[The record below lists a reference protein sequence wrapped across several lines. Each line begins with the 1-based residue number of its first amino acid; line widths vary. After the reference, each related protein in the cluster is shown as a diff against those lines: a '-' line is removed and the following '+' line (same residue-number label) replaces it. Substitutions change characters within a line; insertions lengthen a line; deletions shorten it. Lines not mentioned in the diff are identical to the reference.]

1 MIHYSHAAQNAQN
14 ASLALSIDDDL
25 SKINAI
31 TRKIDAMC
39 ARDGLTFSSSS
50 SSSSSS
56 TIFEKKKKRLFL
68 GDCAIKKTPSPSLR
82 CVGQQTRDWLA
93 KRKKVVKRTLTD
105 AKRAQLQELFSALDS
120 DGGGEVEFEEFA
132 LAWKM
137 MAGDREESATIARRA
152 FKEIDVDGNGT
163 MDFEEFARLMLDLED
178 GRGAVT
184 SAANDP
190 TCGAMLARSARS
202 LRTRKLVDEFIETF
216 SKNDD
221 KYNAWFNEDDKDD
234 NNDAKGNAENDDRE
248 VERNTWMTLS
258 ESASSRK
265 PSFLLLDGGGGGGAN
280 SEELTRPH
288 RRRNSSIGVV
298 KRKMSLADM
307 CAPED
312 LLRKIRNNRE
322 HERRKTQHQLDVLE
336 QMEKQRRETVK
347 VNMLDQELHEMDELL
362 TKVVRVASRKRAPSI
377 AREKIAM

>member
-1 MIHYSHAAQNAQN
+1 M
-14 ASLALSIDDDL
+14 
-25 SKINAI
+25 
-31 TRKIDAMC
+31 
-39 ARDGLTFSSSS
+39 SS
-50 SSSSSS
+50 
-56 TIFEKKKKRLFL
+56 
-68 GDCAIKKTPSPSLR
+68 
-82 CVGQQTRDWLA
+82 QTRDWLA

-105 AKRAQLQELFSALDS
+105 SKRAQLQELFSALDS

-202 LRTRKLVDEFIETF
+202 LRTRKVVDEFIETF

-221 KYNAWFNEDDKDD
+221 KYNAWFNEEEEDDDGEEENTGVSDKGVEM
-234 NNDAKGNAENDDRE
+234 NTRTTPLADA
-248 VERNTWMTLS
+248 
-258 ESASSRK
+258 SRK
-265 PSFLLLDGGGGGGAN
+265 QSFLLPAGAGEDQ
-280 SEELTRPH
+280 SPSTY
-288 RRRNSSIGVV
+288 RRRNSSITPGIV

-322 HERRKTQHQLDVLE
+322 YERRKTQHRLEVFE

-347 VNMLDQELHEMDELL
+347 VNMLDQELKEMDELL
-362 TKVVRVASRKRAPSI
+362 TKVAENTTNSTRFEDTKRASG
-377 AREKIAM
+377 ESVVLFL

>member
-1 MIHYSHAAQNAQN
+1 MIQYSPAVQSAQN

-31 TRKIDAMC
+31 TRKIDAIC

-50 SSSSSS
+50 SSSA
-56 TIFEKKKKRLFL
+56 EKKKRLFL
-68 GDCAIKKTPSPSLR
+68 GDRAIKETPSPSLR

-248 VERNTWMTLS
+248 VERNTWTTLS

-265 PSFLLLDGGGGGGAN
+265 PSFLLLDGGGGGSN
-280 SEELTRPH
+280 SEEFTRPH

-347 VNMLDQELHEMDELL
+347 VNMLDQELHEIDELL
-362 TKVVRVASRKRAPSI
+362 TKVVRVASRRRAPSSV
-377 AREKIAM
+377 REKFAM

>member
-1 MIHYSHAAQNAQN
+1 MIHYSHAVQNAQN
-14 ASLALSIDDDL
+14 ASLALSIDEDF

-31 TRKIDAMC
+31 TRKIDAIC

-50 SSSSSS
+50 A
-56 TIFEKKKKRLFL
+56 KKKKRLFL

-216 SKNDD
+216 SKNDY
-221 KYNAWFNEDDKDD
+221 KYNAWFNEDDRD
-234 NNDAKGNAENDDRE
+234 NSSDAKGNADNDDRE
-248 VERNTWMTLS
+248 VERNAWTTLS

-265 PSFLLLDGGGGGGAN
+265 PSFLLLDGGGGGAN

-298 KRKMSLADM
+298 KRKMSLAEM

-362 TKVVRVASRKRAPSI
+362 TKVVRVASR
-377 AREKIAM
+377 

>member
-1 MIHYSHAAQNAQN
+1 MIQYSPAVQSAQN

-31 TRKIDAMC
+31 TRKIDAIC

-50 SSSSSS
+50 SSSA
-56 TIFEKKKKRLFL
+56 EKKKRLFL
-68 GDCAIKKTPSPSLR
+68 GDRAIKETPSPSLR

-137 MAGDREESATIARRA
+137 MAGDREGSATIARRA

-221 KYNAWFNEDDKDD
+221 KYNAWFNEDDRE
-234 NNDAKGNAENDDRE
+234 NSNDAKGNAENDDRE
-248 VERNTWMTLS
+248 VERNTWTTLS

-265 PSFLLLDGGGGGGAN
+265 PSFLLLDGGGGGSN
-280 SEELTRPH
+280 SEEFTRPH

-347 VNMLDQELHEMDELL
+347 VNMLDQELHEIDELL
-362 TKVVRVASRKRAPSI
+362 TKVVRVASRRRAPSSV
-377 AREKIAM
+377 REKFAM

>member
-1 MIHYSHAAQNAQN
+1 MIQYSPAVQSAQN
-14 ASLALSIDDDL
+14 ASLALLSIDDDF

-31 TRKIDAMC
+31 TRKIDAIC

-50 SSSSSS
+50 SSSA
-56 TIFEKKKKRLFL
+56 EKKKRLFL
-68 GDCAIKKTPSPSLR
+68 GDRAIKETPSPSLR

-221 KYNAWFNEDDKDD
+221 KYNAWFNEDDRE
-234 NNDAKGNAENDDRE
+234 NSNDAKGNAENDDRE
-248 VERNTWMTLS
+248 VERNTWTTLS

-265 PSFLLLDGGGGGGAN
+265 PSFLLLDGGGGGVN
-280 SEELTRPH
+280 SEEFTRPH

-362 TKVVRVASRKRAPSI
+362 TKVVRVASRRRAPSN
-377 AREKIAM
+377 AREKSAM

>member
-1 MIHYSHAAQNAQN
+1 
-14 ASLALSIDDDL
+14 
-25 SKINAI
+25 
-31 TRKIDAMC
+31 
-39 ARDGLTFSSSS
+39 
-50 SSSSSS
+50 
-56 TIFEKKKKRLFL
+56 
-68 GDCAIKKTPSPSLR
+68 
-82 CVGQQTRDWLA
+82 VGQQTRDWLA

-221 KYNAWFNEDDKDD
+221 KYNAWFNEDDRD
-234 NNDAKGNAENDDRE
+234 NSNDAKGNAENDDRE
-248 VERNTWMTLS
+248 VERNTWTTLS

-265 PSFLLLDGGGGGGAN
+265 PSFLLLDGGGGGAN
-280 SEELTRPH
+280 SEEFTRPH

-362 TKVVRVASRKRAPSI
+362 TKVVRIASRRRAPSN
-377 AREKIAM
+377 AREKSAM

>member
-1 MIHYSHAAQNAQN
+1 MIQYSPAVQSAQN

-31 TRKIDAMC
+31 TRKIDAIC

-50 SSSSSS
+50 SSSA
-56 TIFEKKKKRLFL
+56 EKKKRLFL
-68 GDCAIKKTPSPSLR
+68 GDRAIKETPSPSLR

-152 FKEIDVDGNGT
+152 FREIDVDGNGT

-221 KYNAWFNEDDKDD
+221 KYNAWFNEDDRE
-234 NNDAKGNAENDDRE
+234 NSNDAKGNAENDDRE
-248 VERNTWMTLS
+248 VEKNTWTTLS

-265 PSFLLLDGGGGGGAN
+265 PSFLLLDGGGGGSN
-280 SEELTRPH
+280 SEEFTRPH

-347 VNMLDQELHEMDELL
+347 VNMLDQELHEIDELL
-362 TKVVRVASRKRAPSI
+362 TKVVRVASRRRAPSSV
-377 AREKIAM
+377 REKFAM

>member
-1 MIHYSHAAQNAQN
+1 MIQYSPAVQSAQN

-31 TRKIDAMC
+31 TRKIDAIC

-50 SSSSSS
+50 SSSSA
-56 TIFEKKKKRLFL
+56 EKKKRLFL
-68 GDCAIKKTPSPSLR
+68 GDRAIKKTPSPSLR

-221 KYNAWFNEDDKDD
+221 KYNAWFNEDDRE
-234 NNDAKGNAENDDRE
+234 NSNDAKGNAENDDRE
-248 VERNTWMTLS
+248 VERNTWTTLS

-265 PSFLLLDGGGGGGAN
+265 PSFLLLDGGGGGSN
-280 SEELTRPH
+280 SEEFTRPH

-347 VNMLDQELHEMDELL
+347 VNMLDQELHEIDELL
-362 TKVVRVASRKRAPSI
+362 TKVVRVASRRRAPSSV
-377 AREKIAM
+377 REKFAM

>member
-1 MIHYSHAAQNAQN
+1 MIHYSPAVQSAQD
-14 ASLALSIDDDL
+14 ASLALSIDDDF

-31 TRKIDAMC
+31 TRKIDAIC

-50 SSSSSS
+50 SSA
-56 TIFEKKKKRLFL
+56 EKKKRLFL
-68 GDCAIKKTPSPSLR
+68 GDRAIKKTPSPSLR

-221 KYNAWFNEDDKDD
+221 KYNAWFNEDDRD
-234 NNDAKGNAENDDRE
+234 NSNDAKGNAENDDRE
-248 VERNTWMTLS
+248 VERNTWTTLS
-258 ESASSRK
+258 DSASSRK
-265 PSFLLLDGGGGGGAN
+265 PSFLLLDGGGGGGGGAN
-280 SEELTRPH
+280 SEEFTRPH

-362 TKVVRVASRKRAPSI
+362 TKVVRVASRRRAPSN
-377 AREKIAM
+377 AREKSAM

>member
-1 MIHYSHAAQNAQN
+1 M
-14 ASLALSIDDDL
+14 
-25 SKINAI
+25 K
-31 TRKIDAMC
+31 
-39 ARDGLTFSSSS
+39 G
-50 SSSSSS
+50 
-56 TIFEKKKKRLFL
+56 
-68 GDCAIKKTPSPSLR
+68 
-82 CVGQQTRDWLA
+82 
-93 KRKKVVKRTLTD
+93 TLTD
-105 AKRAQLQELFSALDS
+105 SKRAQLQELFSALDS

-202 LRTRKLVDEFIETF
+202 LRTRKVVDEFIETF

-221 KYNAWFNEDDKDD
+221 KYNAWFNEEDEDDDGEEENTEVSDKGVEM
-234 NNDAKGNAENDDRE
+234 NTRTTPLADA
-248 VERNTWMTLS
+248 
-258 ESASSRK
+258 SRK
-265 PSFLLLDGGGGGGAN
+265 QSFLLPAGAGEDQ
-280 SEELTRPH
+280 SPSTY
-288 RRRNSSIGVV
+288 RRRNSSITPGIV

-322 HERRKTQHQLDVLE
+322 YERRKTQHRLEVFE

-347 VNMLDQELHEMDELL
+347 VNMLDQELKEMDELL
-362 TKVVRVASRKRAPSI
+362 TKVAENTTHALLVVV
-377 AREKIAM
+377 

>member
-1 MIHYSHAAQNAQN
+1 MIQYSPAVQSAQN

-31 TRKIDAMC
+31 TRKIDAIC

-50 SSSSSS
+50 SSSA
-56 TIFEKKKKRLFL
+56 EKKKRLFL
-68 GDCAIKKTPSPSLR
+68 GDRAIKETPSPSLR

-221 KYNAWFNEDDKDD
+221 KYNAWFNEDDRE
-234 NNDAKGNAENDDRE
+234 NSNDAKGNAENDDRE
-248 VERNTWMTLS
+248 VEKNTWTTLS

-265 PSFLLLDGGGGGGAN
+265 PSFLLLDGGGGGSN
-280 SEELTRPH
+280 SEEFTRPH

-347 VNMLDQELHEMDELL
+347 VNMLDQELHEIDELL
-362 TKVVRVASRKRAPSI
+362 TKVVRVASRRRAPSSV
-377 AREKIAM
+377 REKFAM

>member
-1 MIHYSHAAQNAQN
+1 MIQYSPAVQSAQN

-31 TRKIDAMC
+31 TRKIDAIC

-50 SSSSSS
+50 SSSA
-56 TIFEKKKKRLFL
+56 EKKKRLFL
-68 GDCAIKKTPSPSLR
+68 GDRAIKKTPSPSLR

-221 KYNAWFNEDDKDD
+221 KYNAWFNEDDRE
-234 NNDAKGNAENDDRE
+234 NSNDAKGNAENDDRE
-248 VERNTWMTLS
+248 VERNTWTTLS

-265 PSFLLLDGGGGGGAN
+265 PSFLLLDGGGGGSN
-280 SEELTRPH
+280 SEEFTRPH

-347 VNMLDQELHEMDELL
+347 VNMLDQELHEIDELL
-362 TKVVRVASRKRAPSI
+362 TKVVRVASRRRAPSSV
-377 AREKIAM
+377 REKFAM

>member
-1 MIHYSHAAQNAQN
+1 MIQYSPAVQSAQN

-31 TRKIDAMC
+31 TRKIDAIC

-50 SSSSSS
+50 SSSA
-56 TIFEKKKKRLFL
+56 EKKKRLFL
-68 GDCAIKKTPSPSLR
+68 GDRAIKETPSPSLR

-221 KYNAWFNEDDKDD
+221 KYNAWFNEDDRE
-234 NNDAKGNAENDDRE
+234 NSNDAKGNAENDDRE
-248 VERNTWMTLS
+248 VERNTWTTLS

-265 PSFLLLDGGGGGGAN
+265 PSFLLLDGGGGGSN
-280 SEELTRPH
+280 SEEFTRPH

-347 VNMLDQELHEMDELL
+347 VNMLDQELHEIDELL
-362 TKVVRVASRKRAPSI
+362 TKVVRVASRRRAPSSV
-377 AREKIAM
+377 REKSAM

>member
-1 MIHYSHAAQNAQN
+1 MIQYSPAVQSAQN

-31 TRKIDAMC
+31 TRKIDAIC

-50 SSSSSS
+50 SSSA
-56 TIFEKKKKRLFL
+56 EKKKRLFL
-68 GDCAIKKTPSPSLR
+68 GDRAIKETPSPSLR

-221 KYNAWFNEDDKDD
+221 KYNAWFNEDDRE
-234 NNDAKGNAENDDRE
+234 NSNDAKGNAENDDRE
-248 VERNTWMTLS
+248 VERNTWTTLS

-265 PSFLLLDGGGGGGAN
+265 PSFLLLDGGGGGSN
-280 SEELTRPH
+280 SEEFTRPH

-362 TKVVRVASRKRAPSI
+362 TKVVRVASRRRAPSSV
-377 AREKIAM
+377 REKFAM

>member
-1 MIHYSHAAQNAQN
+1 MIQYSPAVQSAQN

-31 TRKIDAMC
+31 TRKIDAIC

-50 SSSSSS
+50 SSSA
-56 TIFEKKKKRLFL
+56 EKKKRLFL
-68 GDCAIKKTPSPSLR
+68 GDRAIKETPSPSLR

-152 FKEIDVDGNGT
+152 FREIDVDGNGT

-248 VERNTWMTLS
+248 VERNTWTTLS

-265 PSFLLLDGGGGGGAN
+265 PSFLLLDGGGGGSN
-280 SEELTRPH
+280 SEEFTRPH

-362 TKVVRVASRKRAPSI
+362 TKVVRVASCRRAPSN
-377 AREKIAM
+377 AREKSAM

>member
-1 MIHYSHAAQNAQN
+1 MIHCSPAVQSAQN
-14 ASLALSIDDDL
+14 ASLALSIDDDF

-31 TRKIDAMC
+31 TRKIDAIC

-50 SSSSSS
+50 SSA
-56 TIFEKKKKRLFL
+56 EKKKRLFL
-68 GDCAIKKTPSPSLR
+68 GDRAIKETPSPSLR

-105 AKRAQLQELFSALDS
+105 AKRAQLHELFSALDS

-221 KYNAWFNEDDKDD
+221 KYNAWFNEDDRD
-234 NNDAKGNAENDDRE
+234 NSNDAKGNAENDDRE
-248 VERNTWMTLS
+248 VERNTWTTLS

-265 PSFLLLDGGGGGGAN
+265 PSFLLLDGGGGGAN
-280 SEELTRPH
+280 SEEFTRPH

-362 TKVVRVASRKRAPSI
+362 TKVVRVASRRRAPLN
-377 AREKIAM
+377 AREKSAM

>member
-1 MIHYSHAAQNAQN
+1 MIQYSPAVQSAQN

-31 TRKIDAMC
+31 TRKIDAIC

-50 SSSSSS
+50 SSA
-56 TIFEKKKKRLFL
+56 EKKKRLFL
-68 GDCAIKKTPSPSLR
+68 GDRAIKETPSPSLR

-221 KYNAWFNEDDKDD
+221 KYNAWFNEDDRE
-234 NNDAKGNAENDDRE
+234 NSNDAKGNAENDDRE
-248 VERNTWMTLS
+248 VERNTWTTLS

-265 PSFLLLDGGGGGGAN
+265 PSFLLLDGGGGGSN
-280 SEELTRPH
+280 SEEFTRPH

-347 VNMLDQELHEMDELL
+347 VNMLDQELHEIDELL
-362 TKVVRVASRKRAPSI
+362 TKVVRVASRRRAPSSV
-377 AREKIAM
+377 REKFAM